1 MAPVQKIKSIKKDEI
16 NIKKMNCFSFS
27 ISSVNM
33 YLNFNLSHN
42 AVMSGA
48 SLHVYQMSNKKDSG
62 CIQKYININCRY
74 YIKFIKIEIDH
85 FAMLK
90 HKLSI
95 VNRATHH
102 NLPKMFNT
110 VANQKNLS
118 QKWSSGNKLQK
129 L

>member
-1 MAPVQKIKSIKKDEI
+1 
-16 NIKKMNCFSFS
+16 MNRFSFP

-42 AVMSGA
+42 AVTLMSGA
-48 SLHVYQMSNKKDSG
+48 SLYANQMSNKKDSG
-62 CIQKYININCRY
+62 CIHKYININCRY
-74 YIKFIKIEIDH
+74 YIKFIKIEIDY

-110 VANQKNLS
+110 AANQKNLS
-118 QKWSSGNKLQK
+118 QKWSSGNKYK
-129 L
+129 NCE